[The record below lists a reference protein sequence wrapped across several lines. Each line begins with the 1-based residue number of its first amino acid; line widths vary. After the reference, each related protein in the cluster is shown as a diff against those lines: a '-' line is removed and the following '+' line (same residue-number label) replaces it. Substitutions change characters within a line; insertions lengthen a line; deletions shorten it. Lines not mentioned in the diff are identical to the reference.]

1 MTNSL
6 VSSSESA
13 SFRLLDERIQRW
25 IWTAGWTELR
35 DAQERA
41 IPLILD
47 GKDDVIIAA
56 STASGKT
63 EAAFLPILTRL
74 ATPSGSP
81 GLAIYVSPLKALIND
96 QWRRLEGLA
105 ETLEIP
111 VTPWHGDIGQQRKA
125 RFLKN
130 PAGCLLITPESLEAL
145 LVRHGHGL
153 AGLLID
159 LRYVVIDE
167 LHAFIGTERGKQ
179 LQSLLHRI
187 EKAVGRPVCSIGLS
201 ATLGNMAGA
210 AEFLRPD
217 GRCKV
222 TLVSSEEAGQE
233 LKVLIKGVQETAT
246 LPLLTEDGQQDTPAK
261 LAMVSGVN

>member
-1 MTNSL
+1 MTNSP
-6 VSSSESA
+6 VSHSESA
-13 SFRLLDERIQRW
+13 SFRLLDKRIQRW
-25 IWTAGWTELR
+25 IWDARWTELR

-74 ATPSGSP
+74 AATSGSP
-81 GLAIYVSPLKALIND
+81 SLAIYVSPLKALIND
-96 QWRRLEGLA
+96 QWRRLEELT

-125 RFLKN
+125 RFLKE

-153 AGLLID
+153 AGLLVG

-187 EKAVGRPVCSIGLS
+187 EKAAGRSVCRIGLS
-201 ATLGNMAGA
+201 ATLGDMVGA

-217 GRCKV
+217 GRRKV

-246 LPLLTEDGQQDTPAK
+246 CNPLNHGE
-261 LAMVSGVN
+261 